1 MHQITSMLFA
11 SVILLSR
18 ERMRSMQLPEQ
29 NSPDDFWDDPFH
41 MCALRAGYI
50 ALMEGRFQDQEY
62 VKKMAYEFY
71 ERRKN

>member
-1 MHQITSMLFA
+1 
-11 SVILLSR
+11 
-18 ERMRSMQLPEQ
+18 MQLPEQ